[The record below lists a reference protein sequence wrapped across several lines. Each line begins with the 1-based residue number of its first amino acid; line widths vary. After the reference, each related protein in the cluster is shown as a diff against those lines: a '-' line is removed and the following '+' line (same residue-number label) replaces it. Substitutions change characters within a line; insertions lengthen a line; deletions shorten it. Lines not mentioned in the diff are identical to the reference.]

1 MDLITIINS
10 NANPSQDDL
19 HNETFYIDCEY
30 CAEGIHMDAYPNHL
44 QECRLLCKNRI
55 DSVSR
60 EYTVGMELQ
69 YHASGTA
76 VPRNSRPLRV
86 GLELSVDGTDEY
98 YKLLAEERLQ
108 QTALFDN
115 IVRDRLLLENR
126 ANWRYESFESFIN
139 QNYLIGEDTHSTGLD
154 NPENSKYSELIYI
167 WSITGNFN
175 CNICMQDNYTV
186 YRKLKCTHKLCNSC
200 YLEWFKN
207 NITCPFCR
215 FKLS

>member
-1 MDLITIINS
+1 MEE
-10 NANPSQDDL
+10 DL

-44 QECRLLCKNRI
+44 QECRLLCKNSI

-60 EYTVGMELQ
+60 EY
-69 YHASGTA
+69 
-76 VPRNSRPLRV
+76 
-86 GLELSVDGTDEY
+86 TDEY
-98 YKLLAEERLQ
+98 YKLLAEERRQ

-115 IVRDRLLLENR
+115 IIRERLLIEDR
-126 ANWRYESFESFIN
+126 ANWRYESFESFIS
-139 QNYLIGEDTHSTGLD
+139 QNNFSGEDVQPAGLD
-154 NPENSKYSELIYI
+154 NPENPAYSELIYI

-186 YRKLKCTHKLCNSC
+186 YRKLKCTHRLCNSC
-200 YLEWFKN
+200 YLEWFKH

-215 FKLS
+215 CQLS

>member
-1 MDLITIINS
+1 MEE
-10 NANPSQDDL
+10 DL

-44 QECRLLCKNRI
+44 QECRLLCKNSI

-60 EYTVGMELQ
+60 EYTVGMGLQ
-69 YHASGTA
+69 CHASGTP
-76 VPRNSRPLRV
+76 VPRNSRSLGV

-98 YKLLAEERLQ
+98 YKLLAEERRL

-115 IVRDRLLLENR
+115 IIRERLRIEDR
-126 ANWRYESFESFIN
+126 ANWRYESFESFIS
-139 QNYLIGEDTHSTGLD
+139 QNNFSGEDVQPAGLD
-154 NPENSKYSELIYI
+154 NPENPAYSELIYI

-186 YRKLKCTHKLCNSC
+186 YRKLKCTHRLCNSC
-200 YLEWFKN
+200 YLEWFKH

-215 FKLS
+215 CQLS

>member
-1 MDLITIINS
+1 MDLINTINS

-19 HNETFYIDCEY
+19 HNEIFYIDCEY

-44 QECRLLCKNRI
+44 QECRLLCKNSI

-60 EYTVGMELQ
+60 EYTVDTPIIQ
-69 YHASGTA
+69 
-76 VPRNSRPLRV
+76 NSRPLRV

-98 YKLLAEERLQ
+98 YKLLAEERRQ

-126 ANWRYESFESFIN
+126 ANWRYESFESFIS
-139 QNYLIGEDTHSTGLD
+139 QNTFTSEAIHPTGLD
-154 NPENSKYSELIYI
+154 NPENTKYSELIYI

-215 FKLS
+215 FQVS